1 MHEWDGFTNYQR
13 NIGCMRA
20 MFNWKE
26 ETKKNEWM
34 GWVRGVDIGKTFLVI
49 LHLFIFCLR
58 MLALSRTPAK
68 TSPNHLV

>member
-26 ETKKNEWM
+26 ETKKTN
-34 GWVRGVDIGKTFLVI
+34 GWDGLEVLILGK
-49 LHLFIFCLR
+49 H
-58 MLALSRTPAK
+58 S
-68 TSPNHLV
+68 